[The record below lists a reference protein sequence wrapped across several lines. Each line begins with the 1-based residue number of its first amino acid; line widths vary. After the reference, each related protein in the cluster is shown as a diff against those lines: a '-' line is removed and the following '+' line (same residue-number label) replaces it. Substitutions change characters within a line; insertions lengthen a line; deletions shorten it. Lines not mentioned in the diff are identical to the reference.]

1 MSLLWDT
8 LSIKGTSFLVFS
20 VFVIA
25 ALGYL
30 LGRIKIKGVCLGT
43 AGVFI
48 TALLYGCFFFNTLG
62 AELSVELGE
71 ISLTYVSNGLKIIE
85 NVGLIMFVT
94 AVGFIAG
101 PGFFHNLKKHF
112 RSYVILSLVLV
123 LTGGTV
129 CAVCI
134 LIGKNFSTLDSKE
147 FTAMLVGI
155 LSGALTS
162 TPAFSAAKA
171 TVTGI
176 SPQLE
181 DLVTVGH
188 GIAYLFGIVGIVLFI
203 QIIPK
208 ILKADMEK
216 ERAILAADIAGKKTD
231 DTKKK
236 NYVQLD
242 GFSFLP
248 FCAAAVLGMII
259 GSFKVRNFS
268 LTITGGCLLVSLL
281 LGHFGHMGKV
291 SVVPSDRTLKVLREL
306 GLMLFLI
313 GAGVAGGANF
323 VKYFNW
329 IYFVYGMIM
338 TVIPLITGFIF
349 AKYVLKMKLLDS
361 LGAISGGRTSTP
373 ALGTLISTS
382 GTEDV
387 ASAYAATYPV
397 ALVLVVI
404 VSEVLIL
411 IFGN

>member
-1 MSLLWDT
+1 MSLFGGA
-8 LSIKGTSFLVFS
+8 LSVEGVTFLIFS
-20 VFVIA
+20 VFIIA
-25 ALGYL
+25 ALGYG
-30 LGRIKIKGVCLGT
+30 LGRIKIKGVSLGT

-48 TALLYGCFFFNTLG
+48 IALLYGCFFFNTLG
-62 AELSVELGE
+62 AELSVKSGE

-85 NVGLIMFVT
+85 NIGLIMFVT

-112 RSYVILSLVLV
+112 KSYVLLSLVLV

-188 GIAYLFGIVGIVLFI
+188 GIAYIFGIIGIVLFI

-281 LGHFGHMGKV
+281 LGHFGHIGKV
-291 SVVPSDRTLKVLREL
+291 SIVPSDRTLKVLREL

-338 TVIPLITGFIF
+338 TIIPLITGFVF

-373 ALGTLISTS
+373 ALGALINTA

-387 ASAYAATYPV
+387 ASAYAAAYPV

-411 IFGN
+411 IFGS

>member
-1 MSLLWDT
+1 MNLFGGA
-8 LSIKGTSFLVFS
+8 LSVEGVIFLIFS

-25 ALGYL
+25 AAGYG
-30 LGRIKIKGVCLGT
+30 LGRIKIKGVSLGT

-48 TALLYGCFFFNTLG
+48 IALLYGCFFFNTLG
-62 AELSVELGE
+62 AELSVKSGE
-71 ISLTYVSNGLKIIE
+71 VSLTYVSNGLKIIE
-85 NVGLIMFVT
+85 NIGLIMFVT

-112 RSYVILSLVLV
+112 KSYVILSLVLV

-188 GIAYLFGIVGIVLFI
+188 GIAYLFGIIGIVLFI

-248 FCAAAVLGMII
+248 FCAAAVLGIII

-281 LGHFGHMGKV
+281 LGHIGHIGKV
-291 SVVPSDRTLKVLREL
+291 SIVPSDRTLKVLREL

-338 TVIPLITGFIF
+338 TIIPLITGFIF

-373 ALGTLISTS
+373 ALGALINTA

-387 ASAYAATYPV
+387 ASAYAAAYPV

-411 IFGN
+411 VFGQ

>member
-1 MSLLWDT
+1 MSLFGGA
-8 LSIKGTSFLVFS
+8 LSVEGVIFLIFS

-25 ALGYL
+25 AAGYG
-30 LGRIKIKGVCLGT
+30 LGRIKIKGVSLGT

-48 TALLYGCFFFNTLG
+48 IALLYGCFFFNTLG
-62 AELSVELGE
+62 AELSVKSGE

-85 NVGLIMFVT
+85 NIGLIMFVT

-112 RSYVILSLVLV
+112 KSYVILSLVLV

-134 LIGKNFSTLDSKE
+134 LTGKNFSTLDSKE

-188 GIAYLFGIVGIVLFI
+188 GIAYIFGIIGIVLFI

-248 FCAAAVLGMII
+248 FCAAAVLGIII

-281 LGHFGHMGKV
+281 LGHFGHIGKV
-291 SVVPSDRTLKVLREL
+291 SIVPSDRTLKVLREL

-373 ALGTLISTS
+373 ALGALINTA

-387 ASAYAATYPV
+387 ASAYAAAYPV

-411 IFGN
+411 IFGQ

>member
-1 MSLLWDT
+1 MSLFGGA
-8 LSIKGTSFLVFS
+8 LSVEGVTFLIFS

-25 ALGYL
+25 AAGYG
-30 LGRIKIKGVCLGT
+30 LGRIKIKGVSLGT

-48 TALLYGCFFFNTLG
+48 IALLYGCFFFNTLG
-62 AELSVELGE
+62 TELSVKSGE
-71 ISLTYVSNGLKIIE
+71 VSLTYVSNGLKIIE
-85 NVGLIMFVT
+85 NIGLIMFVT

-112 RSYVILSLVLV
+112 KSYVILSLVLV
-123 LTGGTV
+123 LIGGTV

-134 LIGKNFSTLDSKE
+134 LTGKNFSTLDSKE

-188 GIAYLFGIVGIVLFI
+188 GIAYLFGIIGIVLFI

-248 FCAAAVLGMII
+248 FCAAAVLGIII

-281 LGHFGHMGKV
+281 LGHIGHIGKV
-291 SVVPSDRTLKVLREL
+291 SIVPSDRTLKVLREL

-338 TVIPLITGFIF
+338 TIIPLITGFVF

-373 ALGTLISTS
+373 ALGALINTA

-387 ASAYAATYPV
+387 ASAYAAAYPV

>member
-1 MSLLWDT
+1 MSLFGGA
-8 LSIKGTSFLVFS
+8 LSVKGVTFLIFS

-25 ALGYL
+25 AAGYG
-30 LGRIKIKGVCLGT
+30 LGRIKIKGVSLGT

-48 TALLYGCFFFNTLG
+48 IALLYGCFFFNTLA
-62 AELSVELGE
+62 AELSVKSGE
-71 ISLTYVSNGLKIIE
+71 VSLTYVSNGLKTIE
-85 NVGLIMFVT
+85 NIGLIMFVT

-112 RSYVILSLVLV
+112 KSYVILSLVLV

-188 GIAYLFGIVGIVLFI
+188 GIAYLFGIIGIVLFI

-216 ERAILAADIAGKKTD
+216 ERAILAADIAFKKTD

-281 LGHFGHMGKV
+281 LGHFGHIGKV
-291 SVVPSDRTLKVLREL
+291 SIVPSDRTLKVLREL

-329 IYFVYGMIM
+329 IYFVYGMIL
-338 TVIPLITGFIF
+338 TIIPLITGFIF

-373 ALGTLISTS
+373 ALGALINTA

-387 ASAYAATYPV
+387 ASAYAAAYPV
-397 ALVLVVI
+397 ALVMVVI

-411 IFGN
+411 IFGS

>member
-1 MSLLWDT
+1 MSLFGGA
-8 LSIKGTSFLVFS
+8 LSVKGVTFLIFS

-25 ALGYL
+25 AAGYG
-30 LGRIKIKGVCLGT
+30 LGRIKIKGVSLGT

-48 TALLYGCFFFNTLG
+48 IALLYGCFFFNTLA
-62 AELSVELGE
+62 AELSVKSGE
-71 ISLTYVSNGLKIIE
+71 VSLTYVSNGLKTIE
-85 NVGLIMFVT
+85 NIGLIMFVT

-112 RSYVILSLVLV
+112 KSYVILSLVLV

-188 GIAYLFGIVGIVLFI
+188 GIAYIFGIIGIVLFI

-216 ERAILAADIAGKKTD
+216 ERAILAADIAFKKTD

-248 FCAAAVLGMII
+248 FCAAAVLGMIV

-281 LGHFGHMGKV
+281 LGHFGHIGKV
-291 SVVPSDRTLKVLREL
+291 SIVPSDRTLKVLREL

-338 TVIPLITGFIF
+338 TVIPLITGFVF

-373 ALGTLISTS
+373 ALGALINTA

-387 ASAYAATYPV
+387 ASAYAAAYPV

-411 IFGN
+411 IFGS